1 MVVSFAKSSKRSR
14 FNRLLKN
21 SVHPSTGLRANG
33 ISLEITSKYP
43 FMLSQVEACKLFFN
57 SLFTLDTSPSISKFS
72 GFFIAFA
79 FADLV
84 FAER

>member
-1 MVVSFAKSSKRSR
+1 MQIEMIEQ
-14 FNRLLKN
+14 N
-21 SVHPSTGLRANG
+21 
-33 ISLEITSKYP
+33 P
-43 FMLSQVEACKLFFN
+43 FMLSVSKHVPLFFN

-84 FAER
+84 SAER